1 MTESDFAAGLAKAQ
15 TQESDSQTEY
25 DEATKENE
33 VEKETL
39 ETAVKFKNK
48 EYTQLDKT
56 ISQLTSDRD
65 SLMTEQ
71 AAVLE
76 FSAKLKDRCI
86 AEPETY
92 AEIKR
97 RRDAEITGLKEALE
111 ILKTEAAL
119 LQREPKSFRLRGQ
132 MP

>member
-1 MTESDFAAGLAKAQ
+1 MTESDFAAGLAKTQ

-25 DEATKENE
+25 DEASKENE
-33 VEKETL
+33 VETATL
-39 ETAVKFKNK
+39 EGQVKLKNK
-48 EYTQLDKT
+48 AYKQLDKT
-56 ISQLTSDRD
+56 ISDLTSDRD

-71 AAVLE
+71 GAVLE

-111 ILKTEAAL
+111 ILKTEAAM
-119 LQREPKSFRLRGQ
+119 LQRKQRSFRLRGQ
-132 MP
+132 ML